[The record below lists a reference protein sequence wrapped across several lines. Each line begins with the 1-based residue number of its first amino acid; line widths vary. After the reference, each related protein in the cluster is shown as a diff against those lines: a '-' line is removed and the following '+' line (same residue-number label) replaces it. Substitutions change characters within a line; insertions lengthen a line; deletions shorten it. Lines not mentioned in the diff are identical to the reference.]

1 MEEKEVQDQS
11 DASINKIPFAAVCE
25 LFERCV
31 KSSKHA
37 KKKQLIQKL
46 FSLYKGENIFPLMRL
61 LLPQLDKERQ
71 TYGLKETM
79 LGKYYVEIL
88 NIAPTSEDAIRLLQW
103 RKPNKTASGQMVRDL
118 LKYTLIG

>member
-1 MEEKEVQDQS
+1 
-11 DASINKIPFAAVCE
+11 
-25 LFERCV
+25 
-31 KSSKHA
+31 
-37 KKKQLIQKL
+37 
-46 FSLYKGENIFPLMRL
+46 MRL

-103 RKPNKTASGQMVRDL
+103 RKPNKTATGQMVRDPVL
-118 LKYTLIG
+118 WHVLTDYAGRR